1 MLNCLHNGR
10 SKVFDSH
17 RRDLLGMGD
26 PLGTGTLIEIDSFI
40 NLVEHFRNIYA
51 QTSENYEI
59 KVVNVIK
66 IQSSSISSV
75 HSLYV

>member
-1 MLNCLHNGR
+1 MLHCLHNGR

-17 RRDLLGMGD
+17 RRDLLGMGH
-26 PLGTGTLIEIDSFI
+26 PLGTGTLIEIDSLI
-40 NLVEHFRNIYA
+40 NLVEHVRNIYA
-51 QTSENYEI
+51 QTSESYEI
-59 KVVNVIK
+59 KVFSFIK